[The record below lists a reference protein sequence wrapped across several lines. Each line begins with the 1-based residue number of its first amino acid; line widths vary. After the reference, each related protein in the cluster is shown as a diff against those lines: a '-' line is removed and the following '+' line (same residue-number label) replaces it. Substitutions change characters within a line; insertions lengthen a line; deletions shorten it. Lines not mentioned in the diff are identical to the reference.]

1 MIEVKQGIYNNKTI
15 TTMSDTAEMPMT
27 AKAPAEISDYRYK
40 RAIQHMI
47 LLRSMGEITNAEVK
61 RLITLLK
68 SPDSENWHIAELAI
82 EEKLS

>member
-15 TTMSDTAEMPMT
+15 TTMGNEAAMSVSEG
-27 AKAPAEISDYRYK
+27 PAQISDYRYK
-40 RAIQHMI
+40 RAIDHI
-47 LLRSMGEITNAEVK
+47 TLLRAMGEISNAEVK
-61 RLITLLK
+61 RLLSLLK